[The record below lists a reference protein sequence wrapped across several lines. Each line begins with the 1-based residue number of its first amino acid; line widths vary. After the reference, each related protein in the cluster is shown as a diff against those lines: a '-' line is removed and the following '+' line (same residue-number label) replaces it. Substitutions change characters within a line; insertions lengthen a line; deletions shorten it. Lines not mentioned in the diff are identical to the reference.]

1 MTWYPDKN
9 VSIEL
14 LLKAARRAA
23 ESSSAE
29 HPEDLMIAMIS
40 ALETS
45 AYVIMDS
52 YTQFA
57 KTDDTI

>member
-1 MTWYPDKN
+1 MPWYPDKV

-23 ESSSAE
+23 EESSSE
-29 HPEDLMIAMIS
+29 HPEDLMIAMVN

-45 AYVIMDS
+45 VGVIMDS
-52 YTQFA
+52 YKEFSTHN
-57 KTDDTI
+57 DEI